1 MNDIPRLTLAA
12 IAGLFTIQAC
22 GLLNLL
28 LGALLNR
35 WNAPLLELIVSFSL
49 GPLAAQLALCCAAGL
64 IARVTRRVLLI
75 E

>member
-12 IAGLFTIQAC
+12 IAGLLTIQAC

-35 WNAPLLELIVSFSL
+35 WNAPLVELIVSFSL
-49 GPLAAQLALCCAAGL
+49 GHCAPSLHSVVQRA
-64 IARVTRRVLLI
+64 
-75 E
+75 